1 MVWCVRCGIMW
12 HQYSCVVMDNDWR
25 PINTII
31 SLNLTPSALRT
42 PCQAAAA
49 AALKAA
55 MDKRSIELLEA
66 AIPKAEGYGI
76 DTTEAKEALK
86 VSEGS
91 CRVRGMVRLGS

>member
-1 MVWCVRCGIMW
+1 MEAD
-12 HQYSCVVMDNDWR
+12 QYDNLAQPD
-25 PINTII
+25 PIC
-31 SLNLTPSALRT
+31 PT
-42 PCQAAAA
+42 PCQAAVT

-66 AIPKAEGYGI
+66 AIPKATGYGI

>member
-1 MVWCVRCGIMW
+1 MITALLA
-12 HQYSCVVMDNDWR
+12 
-25 PINTII
+25 NTCQA
-31 SLNLTPSALRT
+31 ALK
-42 PCQAAAA
+42 AAAA
-49 AALKAA
+49 AAKALKAA

>member
-1 MVWCVRCGIMW
+1 MEAD
-12 HQYSCVVMDNDWR
+12 QYDNLAQPD
-25 PINTII
+25 PIC
-31 SLNLTPSALRT
+31 PT
-42 PCQAAAA
+42 PCQ

-55 MDKRSIELLEA
+55 MDERSIELLEA
-66 AIPKAEGYGI
+66 AIPKAEGCGI